1 MKDSPMTVYRL
12 QNFEVSPAPA
22 QSGAAGIQL
31 PPQIQQWIQAGASL
45 LPPGLLAPG
54 LIPGSAPTSPPAN
67 SPRFHGFRV
76 LDYQQVTDPSTQGE
90 VLDTLGH
97 KANFQSPTSSCMYA
111 ELGFA
116 IGRSNSLPADI
127 LVSLSCQTV
136 QSFNFAWPYEQ
147 TGLTPDSDKKFA
159 TIVQRVFGGR

>member
-1 MKDSPMTVYRL
+1 
-12 QNFEVSPAPA
+12 
-22 QSGAAGIQL
+22 
-31 PPQIQQWIQAGASL
+31 
-45 LPPGLLAPG
+45 
-54 LIPGSAPTSPPAN
+54 
-67 SPRFHGFRV
+67 
-76 LDYQQVTDPSTQGE
+76 
-90 VLDTLGH
+90 
-97 KANFQSPTSSCMYA
+97 MYA

-116 IGRSNSLPADI
+116 IGQSNSLPADI